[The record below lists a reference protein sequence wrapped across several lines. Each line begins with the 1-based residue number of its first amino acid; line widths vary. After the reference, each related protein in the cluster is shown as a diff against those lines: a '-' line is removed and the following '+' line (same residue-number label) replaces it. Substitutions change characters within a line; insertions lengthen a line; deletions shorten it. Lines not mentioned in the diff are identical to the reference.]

1 MYLTELFTRATQW
14 EYTENKPKRVRASF
28 IIDEAMYRVYMGV
41 IGETNELMRTTSDP
55 IFTLGGPVE
64 SFPEIWDITFSI
76 SPLGS
81 KGDGYGEEDG
91 IMGSGNAI
99 AVFSTVIDIV
109 QETVNLHN
117 IQNLLFTADEP
128 SRAKLYDRMSKQFT
142 TKGWRYIDHK
152 EIAARSDGRTSHYLF
167 LLTKQ
172 PHPHDQLKGTKAHD

>member
-1 MYLTELFTRATQW
+1 MFINELFTRVTQW
-14 EYTENKPKRVRASF
+14 EYTANKPGRIRASF
-28 IIDEAMYRVYMGV
+28 QIDDAMYRVFMDI

-91 IMGSGNAI
+91 IMNSGNAI

-109 QETVNLHN
+109 QETVKLYN
-117 IQNLLFTADEP
+117 IQTLLFTADEP
-128 SRAKLYDRMSKQFT
+128 SRAKLYDRMSKQFVS
-142 TKGWRYIDHK
+142 KGWRYIDHN
-152 EIAARSDGRTSHYLF
+152 EIKARSDGKTSHHLF

-172 PHPHDQLKGTKAHD
+172 PHPHSQLRGTKAHD